1 MYMLGIFLGLA
12 VMIFL
17 AYKGYSILWVGPVSA
32 MIVALFGGLDLLTAY
47 TDNYMNGLVGFVLS
61 WFPMFM
67 LGAIFGKIMEVTGAA
82 RSIAK
87 KLAELIGADKAVLAV
102 VISTGIMVYGGIS
115 LFVVVFA
122 IYPISVTLFREANLP
137 RRLIP
142 GCIACGAFTFSMT
155 AFPGSP
161 QLNNIIPS
169 QYFGTTAMSGP
180 IIGII
185 CGIIMLVLGVIWL
198 NYRVKKM
205 VAAGEV
211 FDEPGNLEKID
222 DADDP
227 NPYLSLLPLI
237 VVILVLNVL
246 PKVVTL
252 ANPSTYSIIIA
263 LLCGIVL
270 AVLLNLKKRGLCLEA
285 LSKGAGSSVGATMNT
300 AAAVGFGAV
309 VRAVPGFAALT
320 AIIFGIKTS
329 PLISEALSVTL
340 LAGATGSSSGGLG
353 IALAALGENF
363 VELSA
368 QSGISLDV
376 FHRVAAIASGGLDSL
391 PHCGGIVTILVACEM
406 NHKKS
411 YLDMCMTTCII
422 PVVALIVAIILGSIG
437 IC

>member
-1 MYMLGIFLGLA
+1 MFGIFLGLA
-12 VMIFL
+12 IMIFL
-17 AYKGYSILWVGPVSA
+17 AYRGYSILWVAPVSA
-32 MIVALFGGLDLLTAY
+32 MIVAVFGGLSLLPAY
-47 TDNYMNGLVGFVLS
+47 TETYMGGLVAFVLS

-67 LGAIFGKIMEVTGAA
+67 LGAIFGKIMEVTGSA

-87 KLAELIGADKAVLAV
+87 KLASLIGADKAVLAV
-102 VISTGIMVYGGIS
+102 IISTGIMVYGGIS

-142 GCIACGAFTFSMT
+142 GCIACGAFTFAMT

-169 QYFGTTAMSGP
+169 QYFQTTAMAAP
-180 IIGII
+180 IIGIV
-185 CGIIMLVLGVIWL
+185 CGILMLVLGYLWL
-198 NYRVKKM
+198 NYRAKKM
-205 VAAGEV
+205 TANGEV
-211 FDEPGNLEKID
+211 FDEPSNLEHID

-227 NPYLSLLPLI
+227 NPYLSLLPLA
-237 VVILVLNVL
+237 VVILVLNLL
-246 PKVVTL
+246 PNLVEL
-252 ANPSTYSIIIA
+252 HNPSTDAIIIA

-270 AVLLNLKKRGLCLEA
+270 AVLLNVKKAPLCLDA
-285 LSKGAGSSVGATMNT
+285 LSKGASSSMGATLNT

-309 VRAVPGFAALT
+309 VKAVPGFAALT
-320 AIIFGIKTS
+320 AIIFGINAS

-353 IALAALGENF
+353 IALAALGEKF
-363 VELSA
+363 VEMSA
-368 QSGISLDV
+368 QYGISLDV

-411 YLDMCMTTCII
+411 YLDMCVTTCII
-422 PVVALIVAIILGSIG
+422 PVATCVVAIILGTIG
-437 IC
+437 VR